1 MLNILL
7 RIYMNDIFIVEVKS
21 LSQFEEYIIAI
32 CIIIGYLFRQM
43 IHPMLRWDVSLLT
56 SMLS

>member
-1 MLNILL
+1 
-7 RIYMNDIFIVEVKS
+7 MNDIFIVEVKS

-43 IHPMLRWDVSLLT
+43 IHPIATWDVSLLT

>member
-1 MLNILL
+1 
-7 RIYMNDIFIVEVKS
+7 MNDIFIVEVKS